1 MASITL
7 VPDSFR
13 SWSVFT
19 DQASGVRFE
28 AHHPSSR
35 PDRWQQYLTGIE
47 ERYSLHGIERA
58 LDRASMQAGFTTSLF
73 FVAFDVDDRVVGGL
87 RCHGP
92 LRSVDDAHLLTEFS
106 GSPGLGVIR
115 SRLAEHLNMGILE
128 IKGCWVS
135 VNAACKRAVSDGLAR
150 CYVHAM
156 DLLQARFACC
166 SSAGQAVKRWATSG
180 GRVVDGV
187 APVAY
192 PDARYQTVMLW
203 WDRKLV
209 DRLSEPSQLE
219 RIAREG
225 RALVD
230 QGIEVVPGDVPLRP
244 GTLSAPPAEL
254 RDASQAL
261 VLDESVAEDRE
272 VLRQLKAQP
281 MVQVL
286 DHLAHQLDELRRL
299 RPRVGPDLLG
309 ERPRWVYYPWRRSL
323 VSLLGPRSFRTL
335 RLDRNRNK
343 ISREE
348 QSVLGRQRIGV
359 VGLSVG
365 HAIAHTLALEGL
377 CGELRLADLDEIELS
392 NLNRIPGTVL
402 DLGLNKATVTARR
415 VAELDPYLT
424 ILVEPAGL
432 AAENLDRFLD
442 GLDVLIEEC
451 DSLDVKVLVREGARA
466 RGIPVI
472 METSDRGLLD
482 IERFDLEP
490 GRPLFHGL
498 LGGVESADLVGLS
511 TKDKVPHVLRIL
523 EPQELS
529 ARMAASMA
537 EIDETVTTWP
547 QLGSD
552 ITLGAASVATAVRR
566 IGTGQDMPSGR
577 IRVDL
582 DTALDAVADP
592 PPSQGPPNEA
602 ADGDWALVQERDSIR
617 DVARA
622 ASLAPSGGN
631 SQPWMFS
638 VDDQALRIYLD
649 PRRTSAMDVAFRG
662 SYVAIGAALYNAR
675 VAAASRGILGTTE
688 LFPHGVRS
696 DHVATLRFGEV
707 VDIDLATDYEAMLRR
722 STNRREGRPA
732 AIDTSLVDQWHR
744 GTQQEGARLHVVTDQ
759 PTIAEC
765 ADLLGESDRL
775 RFLTPRLHSEM
786 MSELR
791 WPGRGSSEVGLD
803 VRTLELD
810 AADMAKLAVAR
821 RADVMANLS
830 VWGGGRALGEVTRER
845 VRSSSALAVVT
856 VERSDPES
864 FVRGGSAVERF
875 WIAAERAGLAVQPVS
890 PVFIYGIGAEDY
902 AALVGERRVVEL
914 EELALRFRSR
924 FGISEE
930 HPALVLRISHAP
942 KPTCRSR
949 RLSLDAL
956 LRGADPAAGPAD
968 ADVAGQRSRAC
979 SCLGAP

>member
-1 MASITL
+1 M
-7 VPDSFR
+7 
-13 SWSVFT
+13 
-19 DQASGVRFE
+19 
-28 AHHPSSR
+28 
-35 PDRWQQYLTGIE
+35 
-47 ERYSLHGIERA
+47 HGIERA

-106 GSPGLGVIR
+106 GSPGLGAIR
-115 SRLAEHLNMGILE
+115 SRLAAHLNMGILE

-135 VNAACKRAVSDGLAR
+135 VNAVCKRAVSDGLAR

-166 SSAGQAVKRWATSG
+166 SSAGHAVKRWATSG

-187 APVAY
+187 PPVAY

-219 RIAREG
+219 RIAVEG
-225 RALVD
+225 RALVEQD
-230 QGIEVVPGDVPLRP
+230 IEVVAGDLPLRLGP
-244 GTLSAPPAEL
+244 FSVPPAGSG
-254 RDASQAL
+254 DPSQAL
-261 VLDESVAEDRE
+261 VLDDSVAEDRE
-272 VLRQLKAQP
+272 VLRQLRAQP

-286 DHLAHQLDELRRL
+286 DHLAQQLGELRRL
-299 RPRVGPDLLG
+299 RPRVDSDLLG

-323 VSLLGPRSFRTL
+323 VSLLGPRSFRAL

-377 CGELRLADLDEIELS
+377 CGELRLADFDEIELS
-392 NLNRIPGTVL
+392 NLNRVPGTVL

-415 VAELDPYLT
+415 VAELDPYLST
-424 ILVEPAGL
+424 RVEPAGL
-432 AAENLDRFLD
+432 AAENVDRFLD
-442 GLDVLIEEC
+442 GLDILIDEC
-451 DSLDVKVLVREGARA
+451 DSLDVKLLVREGARA

-482 IERFDLEP
+482 IERFDLER

-498 LGGVESADLVGLS
+498 LGGVESADLMGLS

-523 EPQELS
+523 EPRELS

-566 IGTGQDMPSGR
+566 IGTGQDLPSGR

-592 PPSQGPPNEA
+592 PPSQGPPNEV
-602 ADGDWALVQERDSIR
+602 ADGDWALVQERDPLR

-638 VDDQALRIYLD
+638 VDGQALRIYLD
-649 PRRTSAMDVAFRG
+649 TRRTSAMDVAHRG

-688 LFPHGVRS
+688 LFPHGIHS

-707 VDIDLATDYEAMLRR
+707 VDIDLASEYEAMLRR

-732 AIDTSLVDQWHR
+732 AIDPSLVEQWHR
-744 GTQQEGARLHVVTDQ
+744 GIELEGARLHVVTDR
-759 PTIAEC
+759 PTMAEC

-791 WPGRGSSEVGLD
+791 WPGRSTEVGLD

-830 VWGGGRALGEVTRER
+830 EWGGGRALGEVTRER

-856 VERSDPES
+856 VARSDAAS

-875 WIAAERAGLAVQPVS
+875 WISAERAGLAVQPVS
-890 PVFIYGIGAEDY
+890 PVFIYGIGTEDY

-914 EELALRFRSR
+914 EELALRFRSQL
-924 FGISEE
+924 GISQE
-930 HPALVLRISHAP
+930 HLALVMRISHAP

-949 RLSLDAL
+949 RLTLEAL
-956 LRGADPAAGPAD
+956 LRRVDLAAEPAD
-968 ADVAGQRSRAC
+968 AAVAAQRSDAC
-979 SCLGAP
+979 GCVGAPYTWYQSP